1 LIFGGLGLIKKKGGC
16 TMQKWKLDRITT
28 ITDEVNDFHPLLKQ
42 VFSADRS
49 ITRFEYTHGNTEMG
63 ADFVLARPD
72 PTLGEEHYVGVIV
85 KCGGIKQN
93 FEDVR
98 RQIEECKVER
108 YFEGG
113 KKKIY
118 LTEIWIVTNGAI
130 SNGAERKIFE
140 DFKTRNVRFI
150 DGDKVAQLVDKH
162 ASHFWNHVPEVLAA
176 YLNVTHAELLASEAQ
191 MSLLPSV
198 SVGHYIDQDLR
209 ALESPTNIKVK
220 RIKAPRRLKLVDAIL
235 SNKVML
241 VEAGMGAGK
250 SSLFRRT
257 SIAFCT
263 VDLFA
268 EYKIV
273 PKIIHFKDIFGN
285 PVLKVQK
292 IFDEM
297 DLASVAFKEPVTQL
311 LFIDAIDE
319 LDCGDDA
326 RLSVVQ
332 EITALVKDKENVRVV
347 FGSRAIW
354 TVDEEIELDK
364 LLNRFSVCPLTPT
377 QMVQFLGEVCKTL
390 SLTARFKEELT
401 RSNIFRVLPKTPMST
416 VLLAKIMNAGLKE
429 LPQTLPELYSKYT
442 ELALGRWD
450 ASKGLSAE
458 REYPL
463 LANLVEQLAEY
474 MMDNNLDAVSLS
486 EVRERFHSYL
496 QAREDVPSAEE
507 VLEKLS
513 QRTELIAISREENI
527 FRFRHKTFLEYFY
540 AAQLK
545 EKMGKAAPIK
555 NPFDGYWLGVEYFY
569 LGLIQDAGERIDSL
583 SRLVIESERQLFLKL
598 LNFGNLLLAAH
609 RTEYSYVERG
619 LYQLVLEVGSHFLA
633 VQAGKKTSALG
644 NIAKLQFLGILSL
657 NMRYVLGFDYFK
669 KALET
674 VSLELEYD
682 AGIGEDHRIV
692 CSFLVDGVRASLGV
706 SDAFKFLLEKSSGDL
721 DWVIRLGIHHVAQDE
736 GIKTDALQR
745 FEKRL
750 VKMRKGNKGV
760 DSFIKDLYE
769 TSMIDLRKKLIN

>member
-1 LIFGGLGLIKKKGGC
+1 
-16 TMQKWKLDRITT
+16 MQQWKLDRIAS
-28 ITDEVNDFHPLLKQ
+28 ITDEVKDFHPLLKQ

-63 ADFVLARPD
+63 ADFVLARAD
-72 PTLGEEHYVGVIV
+72 PTLGDEHYVGVIV

-108 YFEGG
+108 HFEGG
-113 KKKIY
+113 RKKIY
-118 LTEIWIVTNGAI
+118 LTEVWIVTNGTI

-140 DFKTRNVRFI
+140 DFRSRNIRFI

-162 ASHFWNHVPEVLAA
+162 ATHFWSHVPEILAT
-176 YLNVTHAELLASEAQ
+176 YLSVTHAELLASEAQ

-198 SVGHYIDQDLR
+198 SVGSYIDQDIK
-209 ALESPTNIKVK
+209 ALESADKFKGK
-220 RIKAPRRLKLVDAIL
+220 RIKASRRLKLIDAVL
-235 SNKVML
+235 QNKVIL

-257 SIAFCT
+257 SVAFCT
-263 VDLFA
+263 ADVFA
-268 EYKIV
+268 QYHIV
-273 PKIIHFKDIFGN
+273 PKIINFKDIFKD
-285 PVLKVQK
+285 PTEKVLR
-292 IFDEM
+292 ILNEM
-297 DLASVAFKEPVTQL
+297 DLAAVAFTEPVTQL

-319 LDCGDDA
+319 MDCDDHA
-326 RLSVVQ
+326 RLAVVQ
-332 EITALVKDKENVRVV
+332 EIAALVKDRENSRVV

-354 TVDEEIELDK
+354 TVDEGIELDK
-364 LLNRFSVCPLTPT
+364 SLSRFSVCPLTPT
-377 QMVQFLGEVCKTL
+377 QMVQFLGEVCKSL

-450 ASKGLSAE
+450 ASKGLSVE
-458 REYPL
+458 KEYPL
-463 LANLVEQLAEY
+463 LAHLVEQLAEY
-474 MMDNNLDAVSLS
+474 MMDNNLDAMNLN
-486 EVRERFHSYL
+486 EVRERFASYL
-496 QAREDVPSAEE
+496 SAREDVPSADE

-513 QRTELIAISREENI
+513 QRTELIAISNQDNI

-545 EKMGKAAPIK
+545 EKMGKAAPIH

-569 LGLIQDAGERIDSL
+569 LGLIQDAGERIDKL
-583 SRLVIESERQLFLKL
+583 SRLVISNERQLFLKL

-609 RTEYSYVERG
+609 RTEYAYVERG
-619 LYQLVLEVGSHFLA
+619 LYQLVLEVGSHFIA
-633 VQAGKKTSALG
+633 VQAGEKDSTFASS
-644 NIAKLQFLGILSL
+644 AKLQFLGILSL

-674 VSLELEYD
+674 VSLELECD
-682 AGIGEDHRIV
+682 VGISEDQRIV
-692 CSFLVDGVRASLGV
+692 CSFLVDGVRANLGV
-706 SDAFKFLLEKSSGDL
+706 SDAFKFLLEKSSADL

-745 FEKRL
+745 FEKKL

-760 DSFIKDLYE
+760 TTFIKDLYE
-769 TSMIDLRKKLIN
+769 TSMIDLRKKLKV